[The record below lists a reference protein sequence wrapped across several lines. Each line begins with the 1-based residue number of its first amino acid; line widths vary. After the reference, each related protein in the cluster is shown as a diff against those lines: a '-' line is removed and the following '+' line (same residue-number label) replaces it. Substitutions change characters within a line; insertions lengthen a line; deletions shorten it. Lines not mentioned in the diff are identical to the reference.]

1 VQKSNKKQENRKE
14 NAEIVEKQKVYLTVN
29 PSANVGGI
37 RSENCG

>member
-1 VQKSNKKQENRKE
+1 
-14 NAEIVEKQKVYLTVN
+14 VEKQKVYLTVN